1 MVNYETYYK
10 KIGKY
15 LNKYNKLQKDIS
27 KHDRNYNM
35 SPREYMESKRRG

>member
-1 MVNYETYYK
+1 M
-10 KIGKY
+10 
-15 LNKYNKLQKDIS
+15 KLINGDNLIHTDNS